1 MAIAQLRTIRR
12 LRGILKSEM
21 ASGIPLNPTLLN
33 KEDRRLYILA
43 LKVNISN
50 LIQKLSEI
58 SEQNAATAQ
67 ELNATTDRVNDNV
80 ELLSENGGSV
90 SRSAEDLESII
101 ARFKVDNN
109 PFISEGTNDTSLEE
123 TTE

>member
-1 MAIAQLRTIRR
+1 MR
-12 LRGILKSEM
+12 LWLIVIINESVDDLHTNNEGLGEGV
-21 ASGIPLNPTLLN
+21 A
-33 KEDRRLYILA
+33 
-43 LKVNISN
+43 NISN